1 MDENTVL
8 YQLMDIRIN
17 EALGKITAND
27 DEYQATVKEADSY
40 SGKLDALELSDETRH
55 LIDQYISANNANGCR
70 YGELAYVLGFSDCLE
85 LLLGIRHT
93 PSIKKHSGL

>member
-27 DEYQATVKEADSY
+27 DEYQATVKESDSY
-40 SGKLDALELSDETRH
+40 AGKLDALELSEETRH
-55 LIDQYISANNANGCR
+55 LIDQYISANNASPQKGKRRWQEKSRR
-70 YGELAYVLGFSDCLE
+70 YSSSTATTDGF
-85 LLLGIRHT
+85 
-93 PSIKKHSGL
+93 P